1 MGKEEQK
8 EITAIFRES
17 LKASLRL
24 NIFFACVGLTLLG
37 GYLENMRR
45 ELKDTNVSITKLKA
59 NDIHIMNKHNT
70 LEASH
75 INLEGRVGRIED
87 RWK

>member
-8 EITAIFRES
+8 EITAIFKAS
-17 LKASLRL
+17 LRASLRL
-24 NIFFACVGLTLLG
+24 NIFFAVLGLTLLG

-45 ELKDTNVSITKLKA
+45 DLKDTSASVAKLQANDVNIINNHNSLKA
-59 NDIHIMNKHNT
+59 
-70 LEASH
+70 SV
-75 INLEGRVGRIED
+75 INLEGRVGTIED